1 MEEKTNV
8 LIVED
13 DKGLGEFL
21 STCLKEKGFSVEIVE
36 DGGSA
41 LSHIE
46 KRPPDLILLD
56 IMIPVVDGFEV
67 CCKLKQQEKFQNI
80 PIIIITARSDQDSMM
95 AGFESG
101 VDDYLVKPLDTYELI
116 LKIEKALKVKELID
130 GLRKNLVNMS
140 SEICPSISA
149 IKKEAELLLKGK
161 YGNLSKEQVQAI
173 KNILKQI
180 SLYKKSSDFVS
191 AQQHTHRMKSAIKRV
206 KHKTQNL

>member
-21 STCLKEKGFSVEIVE
+21 STCLKEKGFFVEIVE

-46 KRPPDLILLD
+46 KKPPDLILLD

-80 PIIIITARSDQDSMM
+80 PIIIITARSDQDSMS

-101 VDDYLVKPLDTYELI
+101 TDDYIVKPFDAYELI
-116 LKIEKALKVKELID
+116 LKMEKALKVKGLID
-130 GLRKNLVNMS
+130 GLRKNLSDM
-140 SEICPSISA
+140 
-149 IKKEAELLLKGK
+149 KKQFHYWNKLSQPNKFNKQEL
-161 YGNLSKEQVQAI
+161 
-173 KNILKQI
+173 
-180 SLYKKSSDFVS
+180 DF
-191 AQQHTHRMKSAIKRV
+191 RKDLNFK
-206 KHKTQNL
+206 